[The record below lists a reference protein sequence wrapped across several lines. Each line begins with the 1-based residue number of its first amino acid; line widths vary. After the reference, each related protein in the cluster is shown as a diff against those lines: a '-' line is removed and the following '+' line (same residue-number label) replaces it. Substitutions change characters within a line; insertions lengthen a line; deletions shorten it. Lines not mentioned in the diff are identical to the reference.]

1 MVFRFTRMSIVCS
14 FYLWRITGLRSTI
27 LSSRFV
33 FFRFRSIRFMFGKK
47 KGKERK
53 EEKKK
58 GKERWGEERKERK
71 KMREKRGK
79 KYRHSN
85 ANLDSFKSEGCSIKS
100 GLVAGF
106 RWNRGKRNSMLK
118 NMHSLLSRTRRTII
132 SRKKY
137 NADRNRYRHDKY

>member
-1 MVFRFTRMSIVCS
+1 MVFRFIRMSIVCS

-47 KGKERK
+47 KRKGKERREKERK
-53 EEKKK
+53 EKVRR
-58 GKERWGEERKERK
+58 GKERK